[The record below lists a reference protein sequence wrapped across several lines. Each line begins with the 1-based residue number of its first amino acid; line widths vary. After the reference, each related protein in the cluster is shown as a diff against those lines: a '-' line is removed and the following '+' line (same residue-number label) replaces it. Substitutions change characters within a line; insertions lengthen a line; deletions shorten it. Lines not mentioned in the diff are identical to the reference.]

1 MLSKSHCFYVVVFF
15 VAGFG
20 QDSNTCAA
28 AIHAGVL
35 LNDLGGDCTLIKTDG
50 RDFYAGSTRHGITSR
65 Q

>member
-1 MLSKSHCFYVVVFF
+1 MIFKSLCFSVF
-15 VAGFG
+15 GCFG

-28 AIHAGVL
+28 AIHAGVV

-50 RDFYAGSTRHGITSR
+50 RDFYAGSTRHGITTR